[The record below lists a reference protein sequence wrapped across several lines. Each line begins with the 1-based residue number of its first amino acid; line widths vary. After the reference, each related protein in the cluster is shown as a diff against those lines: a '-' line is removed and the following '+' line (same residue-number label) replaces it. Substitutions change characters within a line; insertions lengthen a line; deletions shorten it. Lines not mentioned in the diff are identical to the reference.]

1 MLYTNVILSQTV
13 LLCVCLSGRS
23 SGFGVGARTRP
34 DRELLSNME
43 WSLKPLLW
51 LRVNHLYLNPLTCC
65 CISRWYLTATL
76 SITLITDRKC
86 VVFFFL
92 HLLSLWT
99 LLLLILFILPL
110 LWCCSYLYLRLKS
123 PLAQRIFSVISVCI
137 CQLGTTFFVHKC
149 YFVTITTLHSLQESL
164 SQYVAANIN
173 EG

>member
-1 MLYTNVILSQTV
+1 MYTDILPMLYTNVILSQTV

-86 VVFFFL
+86 VCFFL
-92 HLLSLWT
+92 TFAVAVNTATVDIIYFTAAVVLQ
-99 LLLLILFILPL
+99 LPL
-110 LWCCSYLYLRLKS
+110 LEAEESTGTADFQCNISMYLPIRNN
-123 PLAQRIFSVISVCI
+123 
-137 CQLGTTFFVHKC
+137 FFC
-149 YFVTITTLHSLQESL
+149 T
-164 SQYVAANIN
+164 
-173 EG
+173 